1 VPVYNKYVCGRKKS
15 YSNHR
20 IILANGVVSK
30 DGLRAYI
37 EIGAIENDD
46 KNLNSTMYHAFLVLR
61 K

>member
-1 VPVYNKYVCGRKKS
+1 MFVEERNPTQITVYFLV
-15 YSNHR
+15 
-20 IILANGVVSK
+20 NGVVSK